1 MPRPDRRCA
10 AHEVVGSQ
18 MMSHDDCSYPRVG
31 QGRSP
36 DQPIEAIS
44 AAILESRAR
53 SRSSVSVF
61 DRETQP
67 STTSI
72 PPGTIVHRVPSDDR
86 SLPPLGAR
94 VKHYEL
100 LHQLGQGAM
109 GIVYLA
115 RDTKLD
121 RLVAIKLLR
130 LRSGPSAE
138 RFLREA
144 QATARCR
151 HDNVV
156 LVHEVDEL
164 HDHPYMVLEYL
175 EGRTLREWMTQGASS
190 TAAGPATDLGD
201 ARGRASGIMSPSHAV
216 ELMIPV
222 VRALSCA
229 HKLGI
234 VHRDLKPENI
244 FLTTS
249 GRVVV
254 LDFGIAKHVDG
265 SPGAALTASAACGSG
280 DPGAA
285 APQESTVFGTL
296 LYMSPEQLR
305 AQDVDA
311 RSDLW
316 STGIILFELVTGM
329 HPLLSRSTFE
339 LFQLVDSEAPM
350 PSVRDL
356 CPGAG
361 VLGAI
366 IDRCLRKRPAERYQ
380 SADDLLVA
388 LCRYAP
394 DR

>member
-1 MPRPDRRCA
+1 
-10 AHEVVGSQ
+10 
-18 MMSHDDCSYPRVG
+18 MSSDNCSCSRVG
-31 QGRSP
+31 QGIYP
-36 DQPIEAIS
+36 EQPIEAIS
-44 AAILESRAR
+44 AAVLESKAR
-53 SRSSVSVF
+53 SRSAVGVF
-61 DRETQP
+61 GRETQP

-72 PPGTIVHRVPSDDR
+72 PPGTIAHHVPLDDHV
-86 SLPPLGAR
+86 LPPIGAM

-100 LHQLGQGAM
+100 LQLLGQGAM
-109 GIVYLA
+109 GVVYLA

-130 LRSGPSAE
+130 LRSGPSVE

-156 LVHEVDEL
+156 AIHEVDEL

-175 EGRTLREWMTQGASS
+175 EGRTLREWMTQRASPA
-190 TAAGPATDLGD
+190 AAGPATGLSASQSTALGI
-201 ARGRASGIMSPSHAV
+201 APGIASPSLAV

-229 HKLGI
+229 HQLGI

-244 FLTTS
+244 FLTTT

-254 LDFGIAKHVDG
+254 LDFGIAKHLDAGHG
-265 SPGAALTASAACGSG
+265 SAIDAPAGPLPGDSG
-280 DPGAA
+280 ART
-285 APQESTVFGTL
+285 PQESTLLGTL

-305 AQDVDA
+305 AKDIDA

-316 STGIILFELVTGM
+316 SAGIILFELVTGV
-329 HPLLSRSTFE
+329 HPLLSRATFE

-350 PSVRDL
+350 PSVRDV
-356 CPGAG
+356 CPEAGA
-361 VLGAI
+361 LGAI
-366 IDRCLRKRPAERYQ
+366 IDRCLRKRPEERYR
-380 SADDLLVA
+380 SADDLLAA
-388 LCRYAP
+388 LYRYT
-394 DR
+394 

>member
-1 MPRPDRRCA
+1 M
-10 AHEVVGSQ
+10 
-18 MMSHDDCSYPRVG
+18 
-31 QGRSP
+31 
-36 DQPIEAIS
+36 
-44 AAILESRAR
+44 
-53 SRSSVSVF
+53 
-61 DRETQP
+61 
-67 STTSI
+67 
-72 PPGTIVHRVPSDDR
+72 
-86 SLPPLGAR
+86 

-100 LHQLGQGAM
+100 LQLLGQGAM

-156 LVHEVDEL
+156 VIHEVDEL

-175 EGRTLREWMTQGASS
+175 EGRTLREWMTQRASPA
-190 TAAGPATDLGD
+190 AAGPATEPG
-201 ARGRASGIMSPSHAV
+201 ASQGTAQSITQSTAPGIASASLAV
-216 ELMIPV
+216 EIMIPV
-222 VRALSCA
+222 VHALSCA

-254 LDFGIAKHVDG
+254 LDFGIAKHVDTVR
-265 SPGAALTASAACGSG
+265 GAAINAPAAAVPG
-280 DPGAA
+280 DPDARA
-285 APQESTVFGTL
+285 SQESTVFGTL

-316 STGIILFELVTGM
+316 SAGVILFELVTGM

-350 PSVRDL
+350 PSVRDI
-356 CPGAG
+356 CPDAGA
-361 VLGAI
+361 LGAI
-366 IDRCLRKRPAERYQ
+366 IDRCLRKRREERYG
-380 SADDLLVA
+380 SADDLLAA
-388 LCRYAP
+388 LGRYP
-394 DR
+394 

>member
-1 MPRPDRRCA
+1 
-10 AHEVVGSQ
+10 
-18 MMSHDDCSYPRVG
+18 MSHANCSCPRVG
-31 QGRSP
+31 QGISFE
-36 DQPIEAIS
+36 QPIEAIS
-44 AAILESRAR
+44 AAILESTAR
-53 SRSSVSVF
+53 SRSAVDVF
-61 DRETQP
+61 GRETQP

-72 PPGTIVHRVPSDDR
+72 PPGTIAHRVLLDDR
-86 SLPPLGAR
+86 SLPSTGAM

-100 LHQLGQGAM
+100 LDLLGQGAM

-130 LRSGPSAE
+130 LRSGSSAE

-156 LVHEVDEL
+156 VIHEVDEL

-175 EGRTLREWMTQGASS
+175 EGRTLREWMTQRASL
-190 TAAGPATDLGD
+190 AAARPATELD
-201 ARGRASGIMSPSHAV
+201 ASQSTTPGTAPGTASPSLAV

-254 LDFGIAKHVDG
+254 LDFGIAKHLEGIG
-265 SPGAALTASAACGSG
+265 SAIDAPAGPLPGAPGSRAL
-280 DPGAA
+280 
-285 APQESTVFGTL
+285 QESTVLGTL
-296 LYMSPEQLR
+296 LYMSPEQLC
-305 AQDVDA
+305 AKEIDA

-316 STGIILFELVTGM
+316 SAGIMLFELVTGM

-339 LFQLVDSEAPM
+339 LFQLVDSKAPM
-350 PSVRDL
+350 PSVRDV
-356 CPGAG
+356 CPEAGA
-361 VLGAI
+361 LGAI
-366 IDRCLRKRPAERYQ
+366 IDRCLRKRRDERYR
-380 SADDLLVA
+380 SADDLLAA
-388 LCRYAP
+388 LCRYP
-394 DR
+394 

>member
-1 MPRPDRRCA
+1 
-10 AHEVVGSQ
+10 
-18 MMSHDDCSYPRVG
+18 MSHDDRSYPRVG
-31 QGRSP
+31 QGRSS

-44 AAILESRAR
+44 AAIRKSKSR
-53 SRSSVSVF
+53 SRSAVSVF
-61 DRETQP
+61 DCETQP

-72 PPGTIVHRVPSDDR
+72 PPGTIAHRASLDDR
-86 SLPPLGAR
+86 LLPPIGTR

-100 LHQLGQGAM
+100 LQLLGQGAM
-109 GIVYLA
+109 GVVYLA

-156 LVHEVDEL
+156 VVHEVDEL

-175 EGRTLREWMTQGASS
+175 EGRTLREWMTQRADLA
-190 TAAGPATDLGD
+190 AAGPAIAPGT
-201 ARGRASGIMSPSHAV
+201 SVGIAPGIASPSLAV

-222 VRALSCA
+222 IRALSCA

-244 FLTTS
+244 FLTTT

-254 LDFGIAKHVDG
+254 LDFGIAKHLDAG
-265 SPGAALTASAACGSG
+265 NWSALDEPASPLAG
-280 DPGAA
+280 DPGVGV
-285 APQESTVFGTL
+285 PPESTVFGTL

-305 AQDVDA
+305 TNDIDA

-316 STGIILFELVTGM
+316 SAGIILFELVTGM

-339 LFQLVDSEAPM
+339 LFQLVDSDAPM
-350 PSVRDL
+350 PSVRDR

-361 VLGAI
+361 ALGAI
-366 IDRCLRKRPAERYQ
+366 IDRCLRKRREERYR
-380 SADDLLVA
+380 SADDLLAA
-388 LCRYAP
+388 L
-394 DR
+394 DRHTRGHCAG